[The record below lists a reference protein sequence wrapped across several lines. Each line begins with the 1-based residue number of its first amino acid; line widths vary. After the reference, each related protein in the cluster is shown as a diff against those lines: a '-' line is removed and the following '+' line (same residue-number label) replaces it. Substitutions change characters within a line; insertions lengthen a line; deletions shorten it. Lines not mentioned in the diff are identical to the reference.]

1 MIYLGT
7 SFLSIM
13 SWHYFVVRGFL
24 NLLLIRISNSI
35 FLHLSCETQVE
46 LGIMIFVISP
56 LDNYLNLKR
65 RGPWA
70 CCKEKRRRRPKG
82 EKRLISIKI
91 NNHKR
96 RRSSK
101 KNIKIG
107 YMIMLPA
114 MFSKSL
120 INSIEKKLSISY
132 VVFFE
137 IYTEY

>member
-1 MIYLGT
+1 
-7 SFLSIM
+7 
-13 SWHYFVVRGFL
+13 
-24 NLLLIRISNSI
+24 
-35 FLHLSCETQVE
+35 
-46 LGIMIFVISP
+46 MIFVISP
-56 LDNYLNLKR
+56 LYNYLNLKR

-101 KNIKIG
+101 KNIIIG

-132 VVFFE
+132 VVFRN
-137 IYTEY
+137 IYRVLNIKISKCDCFDGNTHMYVYVVLHVDNNLVL

>member
-1 MIYLGT
+1 
-7 SFLSIM
+7 
-13 SWHYFVVRGFL
+13 
-24 NLLLIRISNSI
+24 
-35 FLHLSCETQVE
+35 
-46 LGIMIFVISP
+46 MIFVISP
-56 LDNYLNLKR
+56 LYNYLNLKR

-120 INSIEKKLSISY
+120 INSIEKSYLFHISKYIQSI
-132 VVFFE
+132 
-137 IYTEY
+137 EYKNKQMRLF